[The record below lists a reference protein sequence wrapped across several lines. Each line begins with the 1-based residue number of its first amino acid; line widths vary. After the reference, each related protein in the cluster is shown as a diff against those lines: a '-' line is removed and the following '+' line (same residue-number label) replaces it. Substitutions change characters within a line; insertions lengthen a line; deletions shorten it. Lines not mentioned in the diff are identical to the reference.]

1 MVMNIRGEIY
11 YEDFKSL
18 DSFQSLTKKNMQKFS
33 GGSQADYNF
42 FFIKK
47 VKVRRSALFD

>member
-1 MVMNIRGEIY
+1 M
-11 YEDFKSL
+11 

-42 FFIKK
+42 FF
-47 VKVRRSALFD
+47 VVGRGVRKGLRWIGKQHLVLA